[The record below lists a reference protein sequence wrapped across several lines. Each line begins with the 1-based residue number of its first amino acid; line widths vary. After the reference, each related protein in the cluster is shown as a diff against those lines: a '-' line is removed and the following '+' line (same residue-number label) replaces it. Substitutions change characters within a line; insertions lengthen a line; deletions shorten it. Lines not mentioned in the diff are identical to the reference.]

1 MAEEDFEQLVAKARV
16 FFDQAQKV
24 AGTGSYDYA
33 IEMYLEGLRCVP
45 DALIEGYTKLHEL
58 GLLRQM
64 KGGEKPS
71 IMERIK
77 GVYGRSPLEQM
88 LCAEYLFAK
97 DPEHLPYAEA
107 ILKAAIAGDY
117 RRTAKWIADL
127 IFEANNAA
135 ERREVQVYTFLKD
148 AYAAIGLFERAL
160 AACQFACRLKPED
173 KELSDEC
180 RRLAAEMTVA
190 KGKYDQGGNFRE
202 SIEGIYKQQMLQ
214 AQDDVIKTEDY
225 RIAAIKDA
233 RAAMKQDP
241 DVPIN
246 IFNLANALEDMQD
259 DKSCDEAI
267 ALLEDAYRESVDFSF
282 RRQAGQ
288 IGIRRLR
295 RKIRKTE
302 ALLEANP
309 EDVELKSRLEKMLAE
324 RDSTELEHY
333 RSCVENYPTDL
344 HAKYDYGV
352 RLMQSMQYDEAIPL
366 LQQAQR
372 DPRRKIASMN
382 KIGLCFF
389 EKKWIS
395 DAIDVFERAIKQYE
409 IKDDAI
415 SKELRYNLGRCYEQ
429 QGDIK
434 KAIEIYRRIAQI
446 DFGFRDVSW
455 RVDNLQNGE
464 NQLTSQ

>member
-16 FFDQAQKV
+16 FFDRAQKV
-24 AGTGSYDYA
+24 TGTGNYDYA

-45 DALIEGYTKLHEL
+45 DALIEGHTKLHEL

-71 IMERIK
+71 MMERIK

-88 LCAEYLFAK
+88 LCAEYLFAR

-107 ILKAAIAGDY
+107 ILKAAVAGDY

-190 KGKYDQGGNFRE
+190 KGKYDQGGDFRE

-241 DVPIN
+241 DVLIN

-267 ALLEDAYRESVDFSF
+267 ALLEDACRESVDFSF
-282 RRQAGQ
+282 KRQAGQ

-309 EDVELKSRLEKMLAE
+309 EDGELKSRLEKMLAE

-333 RSCVENYPTDL
+333 HLCVENYPTDL

-352 RLMQSMQYDEAIPL
+352 RLMRSMQYDEAIPL

-434 KAIEIYRRIAQI
+434 EAIEIYRRIAQI

-455 RVDNLQNGE
+455 RVDNLRNGE
-464 NQLTSQ
+464 NQSTSQ

>member
-24 AGTGSYDYA
+24 TGTGNYDYA

-45 DALIEGYTKLHEL
+45 DALIEGHTKLHEL
-58 GLLRQM
+58 GLLRRM

-71 IMERIK
+71 MMERIK
-77 GVYGRSPLEQM
+77 GVHGRSPLEQM
-88 LCAEYLFAK
+88 LCAEHLFAK

-135 ERREVQVYTFLKD
+135 KRRSVAVYLTLKD

-160 AACQFACRLKPED
+160 SACQFASRLKPED
-173 KELSDEC
+173 KELVDEG

-190 KGKYDQGGNFRE
+190 KGKYDRTGDFRE
-202 SIEGIYKQQMLQ
+202 SIQGIHKQQMMQ

-225 RIAAIKDA
+225 RTAAVKDA
-233 RAAMKQDP
+233 SDAMKQGP
-241 DVPIN
+241 DIPIN
-246 IFNLANALEDMQD
+246 IFNLAKALEDMQD

-267 ALLEDAYRESVDFSF
+267 ALLEDAYGKSADFSF
-282 RRQAGQ
+282 KRQAGQ
-288 IGIRRLR
+288 IGIRRLQ
-295 RKIRKTE
+295 RKIRKAE
-302 ALLEANP
+302 ALLAANP
-309 EDVELKSRLEKMLAE
+309 KDGELESRLEKMWAE

-333 RSCVENYPTDL
+333 RLCVENYPTDL

-352 RLMQSMQYDEAIPL
+352 CLMRSMRYDEAIPL
-366 LQQAQR
+366 LQQAQH

-382 KIGLCFF
+382 KIGLCFL

-395 DAIDVFERAIKQYE
+395 DAIDVFEQAIEQYE
-409 IKDDAI
+409 IKDDGI
-415 SKELRYNLGRCYEQ
+415 SKELCYNLGRCYEQ

-434 KAIEIYRRIAQI
+434 RAIEIYRKVAQI
-446 DFGFRDVSW
+446 DFGFKDVSR
-455 RVDNLQNGE
+455 RVDNLRNGQNRP
-464 NQLTSQ
+464 TSQ